1 MVVFSVAS
9 ADSMLGLVKQE
20 TDMYAAPES
29 TVSGLTFRDPETGLT
44 YVQTQLLQ
52 VGCACACLRACLC
65 VCICVCVLVIE
76 GACMHICLGIYCTGL
91 Y

>member
-9 ADSMLGLVKQE
+9 TDSMLGLVKQE
-20 TDMYAAPES
+20 TDMYTAPES

-52 VGCACACLRACLC
+52 VGCVCACLRACLC
-65 VCICVCVLVIE
+65 VCICVCV
-76 GACMHICLGIYCTGL
+76 GYWRRMHICLGIYFTGL

>member
-20 TDMYAAPES
+20 TDMYTAPES
-29 TVSGLTFRDPETGLT
+29 TLSGLTFRDPETGLT

-52 VGCACACLRACLC
+52 VGC
-65 VCICVCVLVIE
+65 VC
-76 GACMHICLGIYCTGL
+76 
-91 Y
+91 